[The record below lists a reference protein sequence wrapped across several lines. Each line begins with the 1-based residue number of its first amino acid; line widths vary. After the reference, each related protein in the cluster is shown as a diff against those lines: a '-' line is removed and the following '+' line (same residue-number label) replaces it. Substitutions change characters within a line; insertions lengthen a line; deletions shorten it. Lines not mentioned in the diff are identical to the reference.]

1 MSAKAKLVLATLL
14 ACLYLLG
21 AVVATGAL
29 LWSDF
34 SLEERTLVL
43 PVVEPRLGGILM
55 ALLVAC
61 GFAFAIIRSIH
72 QLYVVDTARRA
83 EEVGA
88 LLIEPGR
95 RVPLQG
101 PSEIQVL
108 LAQVNRLAELR
119 QSLEHDIESRIRAA
133 NRVADEE
140 RNRFAALVAEM
151 AQGVVVCNLDGRVL
165 LYNPRA
171 RELFAAGAEAGMA
184 VPIGL
189 GRSIY
194 TVFDRQM
201 IAHALDVVAERRGRN
216 SHFIAAAPSGRL
228 LRVQVAPI
236 HAALGGDGDGAVAA
250 VEGSTPEE
258 PLAGYLLML
267 DDITATFEAESRR
280 DILLQDL
287 TEGSRG
293 PLGNL
298 RAAVETMH
306 AYPDIE
312 GEDRDRFLRVI
323 QQESEGLGR
332 RVEAAS
338 REFAAMVKSRWPLEE
353 MRGADLVAAA
363 QRRISTRLDLPV
375 SVEEVADDLWIMVDT
390 FSMLQ
395 AMTYLAAR
403 LREEY
408 SVRDLRLRL
417 GREDGK
423 AHLDLIWSG
432 AFMSTE
438 TVMHWELDPMHLTGE
453 ATPLTVR
460 DVIER
465 CGGEVWLQR
474 ERASHRAFFRFLL
487 PAVAAREP
495 AAAFGAREDLA
506 SRPEFYDFD
515 LFRWSG
521 IDQDMDQRSLAD
533 LDYTVFDTETT
544 GLDPSGGD
552 EIIQIGAVRIVNKRL
567 LRGESFD
574 QLIDPQRYLP
584 QKSVEIHGITPDM
597 LVGQPT
603 IDKVLPAFRAYVGD
617 TVLVAHN
624 AAFDMRFLE
633 LKEGPTGV
641 RFDRPVLDTL
651 LLSAVVFSSHQVHR
665 LEDIAERLGVS
676 IVGRHTALGD
686 AMVTGEVFLKMIPLL
701 AEKGIRTIGQARQ
714 AAEQTYHARLRY

>member
-14 ACLYLLG
+14 ACGYLLG
-21 AVVATGAL
+21 AVAATGAL

-34 SLEERTLVL
+34 SIEERILIE
-43 PVVEPRLGGILM
+43 PIVEQRVGGILM

-61 GFAFAIIRSIH
+61 GFAFILIRGLH
-72 QLYVVDTARRA
+72 QIYVLDPARRA

-88 LLIEPGR
+88 LVVEPGR
-95 RVPLQG
+95 RLTLDG
-101 PSEIQVL
+101 PAEMQSL

-119 QSLEHDIESRIRAA
+119 QSLAVDIEARIRSA

-140 RNRFAALVAEM
+140 RNRFAALVAEL

-171 RELFAAGAEAGMA
+171 RDMFAVAPAAGSAA
-184 VPIGL
+184 PIGL

-201 IAHALDVVAERRGRN
+201 IAHALDVVAGKPGSN
-216 SHFIAAAPSGRL
+216 THFIAAAPSGRL

-236 HAALGGDGDGAVAA
+236 HAAQPLRDPGEKAEAA
-250 VEGSTPEE
+250 RPAEPEM
-258 PLAGYLLML
+258 LAGYLLML

-280 DILLQDL
+280 DILLQEL

-298 RAAVETMH
+298 RAAAETLQ

-312 GEDRDRFLRVI
+312 GEDRERFLRVI
-323 QQESEGLGR
+323 RQESEGLGHR
-332 RVEAAS
+332 IEQAS
-338 REFAAMVKSRWPLEE
+338 REFAAMLKSRWPLEE

-363 QRRISTRLDLPV
+363 QRRIESRLDLPV
-375 SVEEVADDLWIMVDT
+375 SVEEVADDQWIMVDS

-403 LREEY
+403 LFEEY
-408 SVRDLRLRL
+408 GVRDLRLRFTTEE
-417 GREDGK
+417 RQ

-460 DVIER
+460 DVIDR

-487 PAVAAREP
+487 PSVAPREP
-495 AAAFGAREDLA
+495 VAVRPREYLA

-521 IDQDMDQRSLAD
+521 VDEDMDARALGD

-552 EIIQIGAVRIVNKRL
+552 EIIQIGAVRIVNRRL
-567 LRGESFD
+567 LRTESFD
-574 QLIDPQRYLP
+574 QLIDPLRHLP

-603 IDKVLPAFRAYVGD
+603 IDQVLPAFRAYVGD

-633 LKEGPTGV
+633 LKEASTGI

-714 AAEQTYHARLRY
+714 AAEQTFHARLRY